1 MQVMSVLEGSSNK
14 RQRAWA
20 WADPPH
26 IVIGNPENLSK
37 LVATGA
43 IRVNAVSYVVVDE
56 VDACLLSEAT
66 RSWLHELLARSLS
79 PTHSDDDEGENEE
92 EAARL
97 IAAGAGRVT
106 GAAAPVMRRVK
117 DRQTVFASATV
128 PQHNH
133 FVRQCVQVLAGPVSW
148 LNMSIVSRRLGI
160 VGWALRFVA
169 RGSLRSSAF
178 CVSCWRVSCLRRD
191 VFFIRFAGESRSV
204 GLLHHPTI
212 YMKYHYSLQ
221 LDS

>member
-92 EAARL
+92 ETARL

-133 FVRQCVQVLAGPVSW
+133 FVRQCVQV
-148 LNMSIVSRRLGI
+148 
-160 VGWALRFVA
+160 
-169 RGSLRSSAF
+169 
-178 CVSCWRVSCLRRD
+178 
-191 VFFIRFAGESRSV
+191 
-204 GLLHHPTI
+204 
-212 YMKYHYSLQ
+212 
-221 LDS
+221 